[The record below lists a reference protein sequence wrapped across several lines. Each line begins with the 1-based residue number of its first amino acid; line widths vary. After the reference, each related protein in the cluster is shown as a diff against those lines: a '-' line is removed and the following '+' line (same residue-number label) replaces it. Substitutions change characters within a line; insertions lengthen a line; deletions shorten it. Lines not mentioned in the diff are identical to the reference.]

1 MLGHP
6 RHLRPPP
13 LAPAAAPE
21 GGNPFVLVGT
31 IVAAKVTTIVVVLA
45 INWSSDTGAL
55 VAATTWHWTV
65 VLAAL
70 VAVPVAFAV
79 RLRRVRARRADLL
92 RGEWQVGPSAVEPI
106 LTPAP
111 AAPSDRPGPPR
122 GR

>member
-13 LAPAAAPE
+13 LVPAAAPE
-21 GGNPFVLVGT
+21 GGNPFVLVGS

-45 INWSSDTGAL
+45 VNWSSDTGAL
-55 VAATTWHWTV
+55 VAATAWHWTI

-70 VAVPVAFAV
+70 VAAPVAFAI

-92 RGEWQVGPSAVEPI
+92 RGEWQVGPSAVEPAPTR
-106 LTPAP
+106 TPRTP
-111 AAPSDRPGPPR
+111 FDLPGPPR
-122 GR
+122 SR